1 MQPGMVT
8 GAGAG
13 AGAIAGGQGIANGG
27 NRDSHT
33 PRHRHTA
40 ELAVASKCTAWDRD
54 VDVNE
59 DDRGRR
65 ADHTSVLDLPADG
78 GAGDESLV
86 ATS

>member
-1 MQPGMVT
+1 MVT

-13 AGAIAGGQGIANGG
+13 AGAIAGGQGIASGG

-59 DDRGRR
+59 DDGERR
-65 ADHTSVLDLPADG
+65 ADHTPVLDLPADG